1 MNRDGVIVAIL
12 WVVMTAIGEWIALT
26 ARFMPMV
33 GAEEAAV
40 IDEAFTLLL
49 VLAVP
54 VATLVLA
61 FFFYSILRFRA
72 KDGEETQ
79 EGPPVR
85 GNNALAI
92 LWVLGSLILAVYI
105 VFNPGLKGIRELE
118 ASKGQEELV
127 IQIEGVQWHWNVSYP
142 DYDLSYERALQ
153 IALPVDTRVRFDIT
167 SQDVLHSVWV
177 PAFRMKM
184 DAVPGRV
191 TTLYVTPTEV
201 GDFSVDPNLRVQC
214 AELCGTGHPLMR
226 MDVRVLEPEE
236 FQEWIQE
243 AKEMVMGSG
252 MEGMDMSGQ
261 DMSGQEMSGEMSG
274 DMPGDMSGEK
284 SGESSSDSQ

>member
-1 MNRDGVIVAIL
+1 MNRDGVIVTIL
-12 WVVMTAIGEWIALT
+12 WVAMTAIGEWLAVT
-26 ARFMPMV
+26 ARIMPL
-33 GAEEAAV
+33 GAAEQAAV

-72 KDGEETQ
+72 KDGDSED
-79 EGPPVR
+79 GPPVR
-85 GNNALAI
+85 GNNALA
-92 LWVLGSLILAVYI
+92 LVWVLGSLILAVYI
-105 VFNPGLKGIRELE
+105 IFNPGLKGIRELE
-118 ASKGQEELV
+118 ASQGADLV
-127 IQIEGVQWHWNVSYP
+127 IQIEGVQWHWNVRYP
-142 DYDLSYERALQ
+142 DYDLSYDRALQ

-167 SQDVLHSVWV
+167 SQDVLHSVWI

-191 TTLYVTPTEV
+191 TTLYVTPNKV
-201 GDFSVDPNLRVQC
+201 GDFSMDPNLRVQC

-226 MDVRVLEPEE
+226 MDVRVLEQDE

-243 AKEMVMGSG
+243 AREQAMGGG
-252 MEGMDMSGQ
+252 MEGMDMSGE
-261 DMSGQEMSGEMSG
+261 MGGEMSGEGMSG
-274 DMPGDMSGEK
+274 QGADDSAK
-284 SGESSSDSQ
+284 ESK